1 MSETVNLPA
10 LGESVTEG
18 TVTRWLV
25 EVGDTVEVDQPLL
38 EVSTDKVDTEVPSPA
53 AGTIEELLVAEDET
67 IEVGAPLVR
76 IGDGS
81 GSDDSGSSDDSAED
95 SAEESEETE
104 PAEAGQ
110 SSEDAEDVEDAA
122 TEAEQPEATEQAAEE
137 NTSEESSSDSS
148 DGGGGESQEI
158 KLPALGESVT
168 EGTVTRWL
176 VEVGDTVEVDQPL
189 LEVSTDKVDTEVP
202 SPVAGT
208 IQEIKVSEDE
218 TIEVGAVLALV
229 GSGSGSSSGSGS
241 GGSTDSAD
249 AEQEQDAEAEEQASE
264 PASEES
270 ASEQSEPEKAEPEKS
285 EPEQEPA
292 PEDRA
297 KQEAPAKSEQKTEAK
312 AAPKSESSDSSA
324 EGYVTPLVRR
334 LAKNEGVDLADVK
347 GTGVGGRIRKQDVV
361 DAAEASKSQAEP
373 EAPAEAPAA
382 AKSAPKVE
390 VDTTKRGT
398 TEKAPRIRQV
408 IAQRMNESLDIAAQL
423 TQVHEVDMTRIV
435 NLRAKAKASFKA
447 QNGVNLTYLPFIG
460 TAVTEALK
468 QHPKLNAEYDEA
480 NQQITYH
487 DSEHLAL
494 AVDTEKG
501 LLVPVIN
508 DAGDLSIAG
517 LSKKIADVA
526 ERTRQSKIGPGEL
539 SGGTFTITNFG
550 SVGALFDTPIINQPQ
565 VAILGTG
572 TIVKRPMVVTD
583 GDGNESIGIRHMMY
597 LSLTYDHRLVDGAD
611 AGRFMQTLKARLEEG
626 NFEAQ
631 LGL

>member
-81 GSDDSGSSDDSAED
+81 GDSDSSGDSGESAPAEPEESSDE
-95 SAEESEETE
+95 AEE
-104 PAEAGQ
+104 
-110 SSEDAEDVEDAA
+110 VEDAA
-122 TEAEQPEATEQAAEE
+122 TEAAQPEATEQAAEE
-137 NTSEESSSDSS
+137 NTSEESAPESSDESTEAPS
-148 DGGGGESQEI
+148 EGGGETQEVT
-158 KLPALGESVT
+158 LPALGESVT

-229 GSGSGSSSGSGS
+229 GSGSGAAAGS
-241 GGSTDSAD
+241 GGSSDSAD
-249 AEQEQDAEAEEQASE
+249 AEQEQDAEAEEQATE
-264 PASEES
+264 PATEES
-270 ASEQSEPEKAEPEKS
+270 TPKQSEPEQS

-292 PEDRA
+292 PQERT
-297 KQEAPAKSEQKTEAK
+297 KQEAPAQSEQKSESK
-312 AAPKSESSDSSA
+312 AEPKAESSDSSA

-334 LAKNEGVDLADVK
+334 LAKNEGVDLAEVK

-361 DAAEASKSQAEP
+361 DAAEASKSQAQS
-373 EAPAEAPAA
+373 EAPAA

-390 VDTTKRGT
+390 VDKTKRGS

-408 IAQRMNESLDIAAQL
+408 IAQRMNESLDISAQL
-423 TQVHEVDMTRIV
+423 TQVHEIDMTRIV
-435 NLRAKAKASFKA
+435 NLRAKAKASFKE

-583 GDGNESIGIRHMMY
+583 GDGNDSIGIRHMMY

>member
-67 IEVGAPLVR
+67 VEVGAPLVK
-76 IGDGS
+76 IGDGA
-81 GSDDSGSSDDSAED
+81 GDSGSSDDSASD
-95 SAEESEETE
+95 STEAEPESEPATQDDSSSE
-104 PAEAGQ
+104 AEA
-110 SSEDAEDVEDAA
+110 AEDAA
-122 TEAEQPEATEQAAEE
+122 TQAAQPEATEQAAEE
-137 NTSEESSSDSS
+137 NTSTQSSEESSAGSSS
-148 DGGGGESQEI
+148 DDSGETQEI
-158 KLPALGESVT
+158 TLPALGESVT

-208 IQEIKVSEDE
+208 IREIKVSEDE
-218 TIEVGAVLALV
+218 TVEVGAVLALV
-229 GSGSGSSSGSGS
+229 GGGSGDSTSAEEPTSSE
-241 GGSTDSAD
+241 SAD
-249 AEQEQDAEAEEQASE
+249 SEQEPEADDSKSEAASE
-264 PASEES
+264 K
-270 ASEQSEPEKAEPEKS
+270 SEPTEPEKS
-285 EPEQEPA
+285 EPAEEPA
-292 PEDRA
+292 PQERST
-297 KQEAPAKSEQKTEAK
+297 KQSSSEPAKTKSDTES
-312 AAPKSESSDSSA
+312 KSDTSDSSA

-347 GTGVGGRIRKQDVV
+347 GTGVGGRIRKQDVL
-361 DAAEASKSQAEP
+361 DAAEAKKSQSAP
-373 EAPAEAPAA
+373 EAAAEAPAA
-382 AKSAPKVE
+382 QKSAPKVE
-390 VDTTKRGT
+390 VDTSKRGSS
-398 TEKAPRIRQV
+398 EKAPRIRQV
-408 IAQRMNESLDIAAQL
+408 IAQRMNESLDISAQL
-423 TQVHEVDMTRIV
+423 TQVHEIDMTRIV
-435 NLRAKAKASFKA
+435 NLRAKAKASFKS

-517 LSKKIADVA
+517 LAKKIADVA